1 MLRENLKKRR
11 SNFQMNKS
19 DFENLL
25 TAQAAAIEGWLD
37 QYLPDL
43 PLEEGGSATK
53 AARYSLLGGGKRIR
67 PIMLVQSASLY
78 KVPELVYKPF
88 AVALEMIHTY
98 SLIHDDLPA
107 MDDDDLRR
115 GRPSCHKQFD
125 EAVAILAGDLLL
137 NTAFEIMLRF
147 LSQAPST
154 NKNQI
159 EAALAIAESAGGRG
173 MIAGQCLDL
182 HYTQEEITPLQLT
195 GMQRKKT
202 GELLSA
208 AVVAGAG
215 LGGADANTLE
225 NWRELGLALGQ
236 IFQMTD
242 DMLDVTSEEAILGKS
257 VGKDERDGKRTY
269 VTVFGSEMTRVLI
282 KKKTEEV
289 TSIIETLRR
298 EGLEMDFFE
307 SLNAYLPGRVK

>member
-1 MLRENLKKRR
+1 M
-11 SNFQMNKS
+11 
-19 DFENLL
+19 
-25 TAQAAAIEGWLD
+25 
-37 QYLPDL
+37 
-43 PLEEGGSATK
+43 
-53 AARYSLLGGGKRIR
+53 
-67 PIMLVQSASLY
+67 
-78 KVPELVYKPF
+78 
-88 AVALEMIHTY
+88 
-98 SLIHDDLPA
+98 
-107 MDDDDLRR
+107 
-115 GRPSCHKQFD
+115 
-125 EAVAILAGDLLL
+125 
-137 NTAFEIMLRF
+137 
-147 LSQAPST
+147 
-154 NKNQI
+154 
-159 EAALAIAESAGGRG
+159 
-173 MIAGQCLDL
+173 
-182 HYTQEEITPLQLT
+182 QLT